1 MFKKLVRGDQLGYWI
16 LERKFKKE
24 KHSVWDDWY
33 LSSNRPYVWS
43 KDFLKKNGE
52 K

>member
-1 MFKKLVRGDQLGYWI
+1 MFKKLVRGVQLGYWI
-16 LERKFKKE
+16 LER
-24 KHSVWDDWY
+24 VWDDWY

-43 KDFLKKNGE
+43 KDFLKKNEE